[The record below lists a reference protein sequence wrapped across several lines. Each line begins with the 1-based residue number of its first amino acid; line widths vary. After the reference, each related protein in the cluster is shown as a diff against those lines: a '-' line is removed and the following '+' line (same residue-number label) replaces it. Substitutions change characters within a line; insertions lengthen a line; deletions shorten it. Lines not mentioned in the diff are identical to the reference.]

1 MGHRMVFLDTTG
13 FNPGSTSYSIT
24 AKMPPNKSVAPPGP
38 YVVYVLV
45 DGVPAMG
52 QFVKVS

>member
-1 MGHRMVFLDTTG
+1 MGHRMIWLDTTG
-13 FNPGSTSYSIT
+13 FVAGQTAQTIT
-24 AKMPPNKSVAPPGP
+24 AKMPPNRAIVPAGP

-52 QFVKVS
+52 QFVQVN

>member
-1 MGHRMVFLDTTG
+1 MGHRMLFLDNTG
-13 FNPGSTSYSIT
+13 FKAGAT
-24 AKMPPNKSVAPPGP
+24 AQTISVTMPPNRNIAPAGP

-52 QFVKVS
+52 QFVNVS